1 MDLAQTVN
9 YQIARSLRTLY
20 YIRAAFNVIWVTLIS
35 IFAFSSPDITAILLI
50 IYPIWDVVGTIAD
63 IVINRGNGSLK
74 PQYVNL
80 AISSAAAVAVG
91 FAIRQGVPQA
101 LIVFGI
107 WAMIAGIIQLVMGL
121 QRQKALGGQWPI
133 IISGGQSTIG
143 GLSFIILA
151 HSPAFGI
158 ASLAGYS
165 AFGAFYFLLAA
176 IMITKRL
183 RKGY

>member
-1 MDLAQTVN
+1 MAIAQTVN
-9 YQIARSLRTLY
+9 FQIARSLRTLY
-20 YIRAAFNVIWVTLIS
+20 YVRAAFNIIWVTLIS
-35 IFAFSSPDITAILLI
+35 IYANSSPEITAALLI

-63 IVINRGNGSLK
+63 ILINRGTGSLM

-80 AISSAAAVAVG
+80 AMSSIAAIAVG
-91 FAIRQGVPQA
+91 FAIRDGVPQA

-107 WAMIAGIIQLVMGL
+107 WAMIAGIIQLITGL

-143 GLSFIILA
+143 GLSFIVLSN
-151 HSPAFGI
+151 SPLGL

-165 AFGAFYFLLAA
+165 AFGAFYFILAA
-176 IMITKRL
+176 ITITKRL

>member
-1 MDLAQTVN
+1 MALAQTIN

-20 YIRAAFNVIWVTLIS
+20 YVRAAFNVIWVTLIS
-35 IFAFSSPDITAILLI
+35 IYASSSPDITATLLI
-50 IYPIWDVVGTIAD
+50 IYPIWDVAGTIAD
-63 IVINRGNGSLK
+63 ILINRGSGSLT

-80 AISSAAAVAVG
+80 GMSAIAAIAVNI
-91 FAIRQGVPQA
+91 AIRQGVPQA

-107 WAMIAGIIQLVMGL
+107 WAMIAGIIQLIMGL
-121 QRQKALGGQWPI
+121 QRQKTVGGQWPI

-151 HSPAFGI
+151 KWPTLGI

-176 IMITKRL
+176 ITITKRL

>member
-1 MDLAQTVN
+1 MTLAQTVN

-20 YIRAAFNVIWVTLIS
+20 YVRSAFNIIWVTLIS
-35 IFAFSSPDITAILLI
+35 IYAFSSPDITATLLI
-50 IYPIWDVVGTIAD
+50 IYPVWDVIGTIAD
-63 IVINRGNGSLK
+63 ILINRGNGSLK
-74 PQYVNL
+74 PQYINL
-80 AISSAAAVAVG
+80 AISSIAAIAVG

-101 LIVFGI
+101 LIVFGV
-107 WAMIAGIIQLVMGL
+107 WAIIAGVIQLVMGI